1 MNNTTARG
9 SAKNPI
15 EVVITVTQF
24 KDVLATSDRKRDTDF
39 QMKMGKEDPRAYVD
53 GANLFIKPP
62 GAPVRF
68 SVDSAPGDSENY
80 YPVGITFV
88 REREHNT
95 SDKQRLGL
103 LNFPQNES
111 RGDIRSFLITDSY
124 QDGAKSVRYKFSV
137 ILQRGSDGIIG
148 IIDPGIE
155 HDPSECAP

>member
-1 MNNTTARG
+1 MNTNIPNG
-9 SAKNPI
+9 PVKNPI
-15 EVVITVTQF
+15 EVTITVTQF
-24 KDVLATSDRKRDTDF
+24 KDVLATQALKRDTDF
-39 QMKMGKEDPRAYVD
+39 LMTMGKEDPRAYID
-53 GANLFIKPP
+53 GDNLFIKSP

-68 SVDSAPGDSENY
+68 SVDSAAGDPENY
-80 YPVGITFV
+80 YPVGIAFV

-111 RGDIRSFLITDSY
+111 RGDVRSFLITDSY
-124 QDGAKSVRYKFSV
+124 QDVAKGVRYKFSV

-155 HDPSECAP
+155 HDPSEEP